1 MENAVVTQ
9 TRKIEQKSRWQA
21 LCLFMLANLAIAFI
35 FYFLSSG
42 FIYPFASGGEPSFSM
57 PPKVI
62 LWMIFSYLV
71 ILGVINFML
80 FSLSKNLNNFG
91 MRLTLLLFYIFMGMT
106 LLWALFSFTLK
117 MPIVGVVILGLTI
130 AFGIYL
136 TYRYLTRSVVAGSI
150 LTLFILNL
158 IYIFVT
164 QLGYCLVV

>member
-1 MENAVVTQ
+1 MDILANRVTD
-9 TRKIEQKSRWQA
+9 KKDKSRWQA

-42 FIYPFASGGEPSFSM
+42 FIYLFSVNGEPAFSM
-57 PPKVI
+57 PPQLL
-62 LWMIFSYLV
+62 LWMMFSYLV
-71 ILGVINFML
+71 VLGTVNFMI
-80 FSLSKNLNNFG
+80 FSLSKNLNTFG
-91 MRLTLLLFYIFMGMT
+91 MRLTLLLFYIFMLMI
-106 LLWALFSFTLK
+106 LVWAMFSFTLK
-117 MPIVGVVILGLTI
+117 MPTLGVIILGLAI

-150 LTLFILNL
+150 LTIFILNL